1 MTASRHNVALLAAS
15 QALALSAVVLS
26 MTLAGIL
33 GATLAPDR
41 GLATLP
47 IAVMVVGT
55 ALASIPA
62 SMLMRRL
69 GRRAG
74 FMLGAALGVIGS
86 TLAAI
91 GLYRQ
96 SFGVFVLGHLLIGA
110 YQGFAN
116 YYRFAAA
123 EAAGPAHAS
132 RAISWVVAGGVV
144 AAFAGP
150 QLGIWGRD
158 WMART
163 WRKLCCRC
171 QRWRCCHAW
180 LCVRWWWRLV
190 SRPARCAKSSPS
202 RRCAPRWPVPPWATR

>member
-47 IAVMVVGT
+47 IALMVVGT

-74 FMLGAALGVIGS
+74 FMLGAALGVAGS

-91 GLYRQ
+91 GLRW
-96 SFGVFVLGHLLIGA
+96 
-110 YQGFAN
+110 
-116 YYRFAAA
+116 A
-123 EAAGPAHAS
+123 ES
-132 RAISWVVAGGVV
+132 VV
-144 AAFAGP
+144 
-150 QLGIWGRD
+150 
-158 WMART
+158 
-163 WRKLCCRC
+163 
-171 QRWRCCHAW
+171 
-180 LCVRWWWRLV
+180 
-190 SRPARCAKSSPS
+190 
-202 RRCAPRWPVPPWATR
+202 TR